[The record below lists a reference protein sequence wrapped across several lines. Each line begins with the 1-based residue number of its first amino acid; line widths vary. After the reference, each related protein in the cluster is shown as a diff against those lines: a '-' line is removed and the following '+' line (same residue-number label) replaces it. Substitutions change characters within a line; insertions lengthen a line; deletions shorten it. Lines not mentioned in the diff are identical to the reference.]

1 MVGRFVLRRS
11 PRLEDCVTMAVR
23 EAILTGRVK
32 PGERLS
38 QADLSSELG
47 VSRMPVRQALRQ
59 LQTEGLVEMDERGT
73 AVVRPLSW
81 EDIAESYYL
90 RALLESKAVA
100 LSVPSLSDEDLED
113 LSDYNRTMDEA
124 AQDKDITTF
133 LTTNR
138 EFHAC
143 LRSRCPWRRLLRLVD
158 ILWDGMPP
166 VAVAV
171 VPNWTSHSQQYHQD
185 ILHAARARD
194 GKKAGRLMYRHIRS
208 SGEAVRRLL
217 EEAGVLDFP
226 ALMQVVTGKLRSD

>member
-1 MVGRFVLRRS
+1 MAGRFVLRRS

-47 VSRMPVRQALRQ
+47 VSRMPVRHALRQ

-73 AVVRPLSW
+73 AVVRPLSG
-81 EDIAESYYL
+81 EDIVESYYL

-113 LSDYNRTMDEA
+113 LAEYHHSMEEA
-124 AQDKDITTF
+124 AQDKDTTTF
-133 LTTNR
+133 LTANR

-171 VPNWTSHSQQYHQD
+171 VPNWTLHSQKCHQD
-185 ILHAARARD
+185 ILQAARAGD
-194 GKKAGRLMYRHIRS
+194 GKRTGRLMYRHIRS
-208 SGEAVRRLL
+208 SGEAVGRLL
-217 EEAGVLDFP
+217 GEAGVLDFP
-226 ALMQVVTGKLRSD
+226 ALMQVATSRLRSD